1 MYLDILYMCMYFHVA
16 LGVCIVGVLGRWV
29 NMLYVGCWYV
39 YIVCGV
45 WGLFFCF
52 VFCVGVV
59 GRGLILSYVG
69 FVWLFYDR
77 NCVWVVLFWS
87 RGTF

>member
-1 MYLDILYMCMYFHVA
+1 MCFDIVFMYMCFYVA
-16 LGVCIVGVLGRWV
+16 LCVYIVGVLGRWV
-29 NMLYVGCWYV
+29 RAVCRLLVYVF
-39 YIVCGV
+39 IVCGV
-45 WGLFFCF
+45 WGVFCF

>member
-1 MYLDILYMCMYFHVA
+1 MCFDIVFMYMCFHVA
-16 LGVCIVGVLGRWV
+16 LCVYIVGVLGRWV
-29 NMLYVGCWYV
+29 RAVCRLLVYVF
-39 YIVCGV
+39 IVCGV
-45 WGLFFCF
+45 WGFFCF

>member
-1 MYLDILYMCMYFHVA
+1 MYFDILCMCMFFHVA

-29 NMLYVGCWYV
+29 SVLYVGRWYV
-39 YIVCGV
+39 SVLCVECG
-45 WGLFFCF
+45 GCFCF

-59 GRGLILSYVG
+59 GRWLILSYVG

-77 NCVWVVLFWS
+77 NCVCVVLFWS